1 MIRILF
7 LCIILFFSSCSS
19 QQDKSSAIIEKNE
32 MTELFRDIL
41 LAEGYVESYLSKDTT
56 LNKDTLLRR
65 EIDLVLRL
73 HKVDA
78 KTFSRSYRYYKGHPD
93 VFKLLMDSA
102 SSRFS
107 KDKEDAHQ
115 KFKKLAL

>member
-1 MIRILF
+1 
-7 LCIILFFSSCSS
+7 
-19 QQDKSSAIIEKNE
+19 
-32 MTELFRDIL
+32 MTEVFRDIL
-41 LAEGYVESYLSKDTT
+41 LAESYVESYLSKDTT

-78 KTFSRSYRYYKGHPD
+78 KVFSRSYRYYKEHPD
-93 VFKLLMDSA
+93 LFKLLMDSA

-107 KDKEDAHQ
+107 TEKESVHQ
-115 KFKKLAL
+115 RFNKIAP